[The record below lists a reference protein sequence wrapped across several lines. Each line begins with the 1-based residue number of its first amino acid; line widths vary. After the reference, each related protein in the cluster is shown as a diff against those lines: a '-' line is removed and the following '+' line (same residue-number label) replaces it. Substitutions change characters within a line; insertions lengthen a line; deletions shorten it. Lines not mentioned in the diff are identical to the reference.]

1 MLSVTYIK
9 VFLTL
14 LMIPSPG
21 NAPSF
26 TDTLSLLMTLL
37 SVNSACDS
45 SFSSSS
51 SSTIP
56 SKSSHTSI
64 FLLSPTS
71 KPDENSLPTSVPP
84 KSMNGPSRQ
93 WSPHVSNKR
102 KRDSE
107 TRSLIGLQ
115 LREAQE
121 KVEQKRAKIAARVP
135 AVAPGNA
142 RPASAPVTSLA
153 DLYAQMRRDSGV
165 SGQKSTSAVVPSTN
179 TVPGKG
185 RILNSRAQNAP
196 RGRST
201 SSPDPIAINGDDQE
215 IVLLKRIPGS
225 PRELASFKP
234 ETPPIHSQSSLKD
247 KSKKSTPKSAATDGV
262 PKLSFAVVVPSPPKH
277 STYKQTHV
285 EREPF
290 ERYSSQLQPVHVEK
304 SKVNTNDKV
313 SGPLATHTPTPA
325 LARPTRPSET
335 IPDSIPEYGMRRS
348 RRDLT
353 ARDLDVLLDAVPV
366 PFDFS
371 LAHHHLASH
380 EKGENDEQSEESSL
394 WWYHPIFE
402 ARAKADIRR
411 TLKAT
416 LPSDPAQ
423 DPPFPIGGAG
433 GWKAEVRPRQSWAR
447 IWAERLED
455 AFGPG
460 PLDRG
465 LGRKPRRVAVS
476 PFFSMDG
483 VFPLLTKHLG
493 LQRPAGAAKREAADR
508 LCFQNGAG
516 VIVSIPNSH
525 RSTPR
530 ILEPPSRRRSP
541 KDAADEALVDAANA
555 RISEGEAAAWTAALL
570 PLVKGK
576 TMLNK
581 TEIAQ
586 TSNALVEVERANQR
600 GSFAG
605 EVLKVSKVL
614 KLGQALACFTKDW
627 LLTGNVGF
635 RRARWRTR
643 CGGLVS

>member
-1 MLSVTYIK
+1 MLP
-9 VFLTL
+9 
-14 LMIPSPG
+14 PSQI
-21 NAPSF
+21 SF
-26 TDTLSLLMTLL
+26 SLLMTLL
-37 SVNSACDS
+37 SVDSACDS

-71 KPDENSLPTSVPP
+71 KPDENSLPTSVPQ

-165 SGQKSTSAVVPSTN
+165 SGQKSTSDVVPFTN

-215 IVLLKRIPGS
+215 IVLLKHIPGS

-247 KSKKSTPKSAATDGV
+247 KSKKSTQKSPATDGV

-277 STYKQTHV
+277 STYKKTHV
-285 EREPF
+285 EREP
-290 ERYSSQLQPVHVEK
+290 
-304 SKVNTNDKV
+304 

-325 LARPTRPSET
+325 FARPTRPSET
-335 IPDSIPEYGMRRS
+335 IPDSIPEYGIRRS

-371 LAHHHLASH
+371 LAYHHLASH
-380 EKGENDEQSEESSL
+380 KKGENDGQSEESSL

-476 PFFSMDG
+476 HFFSMDG
-483 VFPLLTKHLG
+483 VRPLHRLTKHLG
-493 LQRPAGAAKREAADR
+493 LQRPAGAAKRESADR
-508 LCFQNGAG
+508 LRFQNGAG

-541 KDAADEALVDAANA
+541 KDAADEALVDVANA
-555 RISEGEAAAWTAALL
+555 RISEDEAAAWTAALL

-581 TEIAQ
+581 AEIAQ
-586 TSNALVEVERANQR
+586 TSNALIEVERANQR

-614 KLGQALACFTKDW
+614 KFGQALACFTKDW

-635 RRARWRTR
+635 RRARWQTR